1 LALKEVAMLNN
12 EDTPRELEAEL
23 EIWDWVRAAG
33 VSADEL
39 LEALRKAL
47 PAAEL
52 RQAA

>member
-1 LALKEVAMLNN
+1 MDAITKPVGEDGELDLNH
-12 EDTPRELEAEL
+12 EL

-39 LEALRKAL
+39 RRVLDALL

-52 RQAA
+52 RKAA